1 MNILLV
7 DDDYYIVEAVKTMID
22 WEKTGIDGIYTALD
36 ASSAR
41 QIMEN
46 IPIQI
51 ILCDIEM
58 GKESGLDLV
67 EWARG
72 QGNAAKVIFLTSYA
86 DFTYAQKAVTLQSFD
101 YLLKPVSF
109 PRLESLLT
117 RAAEEISRE
126 EAYHA
131 GLEKWLTSREVRKE
145 SFWKKLLLEEADE
158 KSITRWSEIFGIKY
172 EETERFLY
180 ICISVYDYETIYEKL
195 ERGMFDFLMGN
206 ITQEL
211 FSREGYE
218 VQALFRTDTE
228 DASHWNRVL
237 SHPESGAW

>member
-145 SFWKKLLLEEADE
+145 SFWKKLLLEEAG
-158 KSITRWSEIFGIKY
+158 EIY
-172 EETERFLY
+172 YTL
-180 ICISVYDYETIYEKL
+180 V
-195 ERGMFDFLMGN
+195 GN
-206 ITQEL
+206 IRYKIRRDRT
-211 FSREGYE
+211 FSLYLYLRI
-218 VQALFRTDTE
+218 
-228 DASHWNRVL
+228 
-237 SHPESGAW
+237 